1 MQIDKTEIKIKELTN
16 GYTRDEESSQVIAYA
31 DEKGKAR
38 LNIRPKYQREFVYK
52 EAQRNAVIDTI
63 LKGFPLNIMYWVKN
77 VDSSAECEY
86 EVLDGQQR
94 TISICEY
101 IKGSFSVLWN
111 DKSQYFHTLS
121 KDLQE
126 KFLDYKLDVYVCQ
139 GSDSEKLEW
148 FKTINIAGETLTNQE
163 LRNAVYA
170 SVWLS
175 DAKRRFSKPNGLAVL
190 KGAKYLNGSALRQ
203 EFLESAIAWKVDSRK
218 DEKICEYMA
227 KNAKDSKNA
236 DGLWEYFAK
245 VIDWVEMKFEKYR
258 KEMKGLEWGLFYNTY
273 KDKPL
278 DAKELESKI
287 IELMQDDEV
296 GNKKGVYP
304 YLLSDDEKHLSLRA
318 FSESVK
324 RAVYERQG
332 GVCANSDGHIKGVKC
347 PHENEKLELEQMEAD
362 HIIPWSKGGKTEKE
376 NCQMLCRECNRK
388 KVINERNAF
397 FT

>member
-1 MQIDKTEIKIKELTN
+1 MQIDKTEIKIKELIV

-31 DEKGKAR
+31 DSSGVAR

-77 VDSSAECEY
+77 VDFGAECEY

-101 IKGSFSVLWN
+101 VKGSFSIQWN

-126 KFLDYKLDVYVCQ
+126 KFLDYKLNVYVCQ
-139 GSDSEKLEW
+139 GSESEKLEW

-175 DAKRRFSKPNGLAVL
+175 DAKRRFSKPNGLAVQR
-190 KGAKYLNGSALRQ
+190 GAKYLSGSALRQ

-236 DGLWEYFAK
+236 DELWEYFAK

-296 GNKKGVYP
+296 GNKKGVYA
-304 YLLSDDEKHLSLRA
+304 YVLSGDEKHLSLRA

-324 RAVYERQG
+324 RAVYEKQG

-347 PHENEKLELEQMEAD
+347 PHENERLELEQMEAD

-376 NCQMLCRECNRK
+376 NCQMLCVECNRAK
-388 KVINERNAF
+388 SDK
-397 FT
+397 

>member
-1 MQIDKTEIKIKELTN
+1 MQIDKTEIKIKELIA
-16 GYTRDEESSQVIAYA
+16 GYTRDEESSQIVAYA
-31 DEKGKAR
+31 DSSGVAR

-101 IKGSFSVLWN
+101 IKGSFSIQWN

-126 KFLDYKLDVYVCQ
+126 KFLDYKLNVYVCQ
-139 GSDSEKLEW
+139 GSESEKLEW
-148 FKTINIAGETLTNQE
+148 FKTINIAGETLTSQE

-175 DAKRRFSKPNGLAVL
+175 DAKRRFSKPNGLAVQR
-190 KGAKYLNGSALRQ
+190 GAKYLSGSALRQ

-236 DGLWEYFAK
+236 DELWEYFAK

-296 GNKKGVYP
+296 GSKKGVYA
-304 YLLSDDEKHLSLRA
+304 YVLSGDEKHLSLRA
-318 FSESVK
+318 FSDSVK
-324 RAVYERQG
+324 RAVYEKQG

-347 PHENEKLELEQMEAD
+347 PHENERLELEQMEAD
-362 HIIPWSKGGKTEKE
+362 HILAWSKGGKTEKE

-388 KVINERNAF
+388 KSDK
-397 FT
+397 

>member
-1 MQIDKTEIKIKELTN
+1 MQIDKTEIKIKELIA
-16 GYTRDEESSQVIAYA
+16 GYTRDEESSQIVAYA
-31 DEKGKAR
+31 DSSGVAR

-101 IKGSFSVLWN
+101 VKGSFSIQWN

-126 KFLDYKLDVYVCQ
+126 KFLDYKLNVYVCQ

-148 FKTINIAGETLTNQE
+148 FKTINIAGETLTSQE

-175 DAKRRFSKPNGLAVL
+175 DAKRRFSKEKGVAVL

-203 EFLESAIAWKVDSRK
+203 EFLESAIAWIVDSRK

-296 GNKKGVYP
+296 QKKSGIYAYVLSGN
-304 YLLSDDEKHLSLRA
+304 EKHLSLRA

-324 RAVYERQG
+324 RAVYEKQG

-347 PHENEKLELEQMEAD
+347 PHENERLELEQMEAD
-362 HIIPWSKGGKTEKE
+362 HILAWSKGGKTEKE
-376 NCQMLCRECNRK
+376 NCQMLCVKCNRAK
-388 KVINERNAF
+388 SDR
-397 FT
+397 

>member
-1 MQIDKTEIKIKELTN
+1 MQIDKTEIKIKELIA

-31 DEKGKAR
+31 DSSGVAR

-94 TISICEY
+94 TMSICEY
-101 IKGSFSVLWN
+101 VKGSFSIQWN

-175 DAKRRFSKPNGLAVL
+175 DAKRRFSKPNGLAVQR
-190 KGAKYLNGSALRQ
+190 GAKYLNGSALRQ

-236 DGLWEYFAK
+236 DELWEYFAK

-296 GNKKGVYP
+296 GSKKGVYP
-304 YLLSDDEKHLSLRA
+304 YLLSGDEKHLSLRA
-318 FSESVK
+318 FSDSIK
-324 RAVYERQG
+324 RAVYEKQG

-362 HIIPWSKGGKTEKE
+362 HRIPWSKGGKTEKE
-376 NCQMLCRECNRK
+376 NCQMLCKECNRK
-388 KVINERNAF
+388 KSAK
-397 FT
+397 

>member
-1 MQIDKTEIKIKELTN
+1 MQIDKTEIKIKELVA

-31 DEKGKAR
+31 DSSGVAR

-77 VDSSAECEY
+77 VDFGAECEY

-101 IKGSFSVLWN
+101 VKGSFSIQWN

-139 GSDSEKLEW
+139 GSESEKLEW

-296 GNKKGVYP
+296 GSKKGVYP
-304 YLLSDDEKHLSLRA
+304 YLLSGDEKHLSLRA

-324 RAVYERQG
+324 RAVYEKQG

-362 HIIPWSKGGKTEKE
+362 HILAWSKGGKTEKE

-388 KVINERNAF
+388 KSAK
-397 FT
+397 

>member
-1 MQIDKTEIKIKELTN
+1 MQIDKTEIKIKELIA

-31 DEKGKAR
+31 DSSGVAR

-101 IKGSFSVLWN
+101 VKGSFSIQWN

-139 GSDSEKLEW
+139 GSESEKLEW
-148 FKTINIAGETLTNQE
+148 FKTINIAGETLTSQE

-175 DAKRRFSKPNGLAVL
+175 DAKRRFSKPNGLAVQR
-190 KGAKYLNGSALRQ
+190 GAKYLNGSALRQ
-203 EFLESAIAWKVDSRK
+203 EFLESVIAWKVDSRK

-236 DGLWEYFAK
+236 DELWEYFAK
-245 VIDWVEMKFEKYR
+245 VIDWVEMKFETYR

-296 GNKKGVYP
+296 GSKKGVYA
-304 YLLSDDEKHLSLRA
+304 YVLSGDEKHLSLRA

-324 RAVYERQG
+324 RAVYEKQG
-332 GVCANSDGHIKGVKC
+332 GVCANSDGHIKGVQC
-347 PHENEKLELEQMEAD
+347 PHENERLELEQMEAD
-362 HIIPWSKGGKTEKE
+362 HILAWSKGGKTEKE

-388 KVINERNAF
+388 KSAK
-397 FT
+397 

>member
-1 MQIDKTEIKIKELTN
+1 MQIDKTEIKIKELIA
-16 GYTRDEESSQVIAYA
+16 GYTRDEESSQIVAYA
-31 DEKGKAR
+31 DSSGVAR

-77 VDSSAECEY
+77 VDFGAECEY

-101 IKGSFSVLWN
+101 VKGSFSIQWN

-139 GSDSEKLEW
+139 GSESEKLEW

-236 DGLWEYFAK
+236 DELWEYFAK
-245 VIDWVEMKFEKYR
+245 VIDWVEMKFETYR

-296 GNKKGVYP
+296 GSKKGVYA
-304 YLLSDDEKHLSLRA
+304 YVLSGDEKHLSLRA

-324 RAVYERQG
+324 RAVYEKQG
-332 GVCANSDGHIKGVKC
+332 GVCANSDGHIKGVQC
-347 PHENEKLELEQMEAD
+347 PHENERLELEQMEAD
-362 HIIPWSKGGKTEKE
+362 HILAWSKGGKTEKE

-388 KVINERNAF
+388 KSAK
-397 FT
+397 

>member
-1 MQIDKTEIKIKELTN
+1 MQIDKTEIKIKELVA

-31 DEKGKAR
+31 DSSGVAR

-77 VDSSAECEY
+77 VDFGAECEY

-101 IKGSFSVLWN
+101 IKGSFSIQWN

-126 KFLDYKLDVYVCQ
+126 KFLDYKLNVYVCQ
-139 GSDSEKLEW
+139 GSESEKLEW

-175 DAKRRFSKPNGLAVL
+175 DAKRRFSKPNGLAVQR
-190 KGAKYLNGSALRQ
+190 GAKYLSGSALRQ

-236 DGLWEYFAK
+236 DELWEYFAK

-296 GNKKGVYP
+296 GSKKGVYP
-304 YLLSDDEKHLSLRA
+304 YLLSGDEKHLSLRA

-347 PHENEKLELEQMEAD
+347 PHENERLELEQMEAD
-362 HIIPWSKGGKTEKE
+362 HRIPWSKGGKTEKE
-376 NCQMLCRECNRK
+376 NCQMLCVECNRAK
-388 KVINERNAF
+388 SDK
-397 FT
+397 

>member
-1 MQIDKTEIKIKELTN
+1 MQIDKTEIKIKELVE
-16 GYTRDEESSQVIAYA
+16 GYKRDEESGQVVSYA
-31 DEKGKAR
+31 DSSGVAR

-52 EAQRNAVIDTI
+52 DAQRAAVIDTI
-63 LKGFPLNIMYWVKN
+63 LKSFPLNIMYWVKN
-77 VDSSAECEY
+77 VDFGAECEY

-101 IKGSFSVLWN
+101 VKGSFSVLWN
-111 DKSQYFHTLS
+111 GKSQYFHTLS

-139 GSDSEKLEW
+139 GSESEKLEW
-148 FKTINIAGETLTNQE
+148 FKTINIAGETLTEQE

-170 SVWLS
+170 SMWLV
-175 DAKRRFSKPNGLAVL
+175 DAKRRFSKEKGLAVL
-190 KGAKYLNGSALRQ
+190 KGAKYLSGSALRQ
-203 EFLESAIAWKVDSRK
+203 EFLETAIAWIVDSRK

-236 DGLWEYFAK
+236 DELWEYFAK

-258 KEMKGLEWGLFYNTY
+258 KEMKGLEWGLFYNLY
-273 KDKPL
+273 KDKTL
-278 DAKELESKI
+278 DAKELEAKI
-287 IELMQDDEV
+287 AEFMQDDEV
-296 GNKKGVYP
+296 GSKKGVYA
-304 YLLSDDEKHLSLRA
+304 YVLSGDEKHLSLRA

-324 RAVYERQG
+324 RAVYEKQG

-362 HIIPWSKGGKTEKE
+362 HILAWNKGGKTEKE
-376 NCQMLCRECNRK
+376 NCQMLCVECNRRK
-388 KVINERNAF
+388 SDK
-397 FT
+397 

>member
-1 MQIDKTEIKIKELTN
+1 MQIDKTEITIRELIA
-16 GYTRDEESSQVIAYA
+16 GYHNDDESGQVVAYA
-31 DEKGKAR
+31 DENGVAR

-63 LKGFPLNIMYWVKN
+63 LKGFPLNIMYWVRN
-77 VDSSAECEY
+77 VDFGAECEY

-101 IKGSFSVLWN
+101 VKGSFSIQWN

-126 KFLDYKLDVYVCQ
+126 KFLDYKLNVYVCQ

-148 FKTINIAGETLTNQE
+148 FKTINIAGETLTSQE

-175 DAKRRFSKPNGLAVL
+175 DAKRRFSKPNGLAVQR
-190 KGAKYLNGSALRQ
+190 GAKYLNGSALRQ

-236 DGLWEYFAK
+236 DELWEYFAK

-304 YLLSDDEKHLSLRA
+304 YLLSGDEKHLSLRA
-318 FSESVK
+318 FSDSIK

-347 PHENEKLELEQMEAD
+347 PHENERLELEQMEAD

-376 NCQMLCRECNRK
+376 NCQMLCKECNRK
-388 KVINERNAF
+388 KSAK
-397 FT
+397 

>member
-1 MQIDKTEIKIKELTN
+1 MQIDKTEIKIKELIA

-31 DEKGKAR
+31 DSSGVAR

-101 IKGSFSVLWN
+101 VKGSFSIQWN

-139 GSDSEKLEW
+139 GSESEKLEW

-190 KGAKYLNGSALRQ
+190 KGAKYLSGSALRQ
-203 EFLESAIAWKVDSRK
+203 EFLESAIAWIVDSRK

-236 DGLWEYFAK
+236 DELWEYFAK

-304 YLLSDDEKHLSLRA
+304 YLLSGDEKHLSLRA
-318 FSESVK
+318 FSDSIK
-324 RAVYERQG
+324 RAVYEKQG

-388 KVINERNAF
+388 KSAK
-397 FT
+397 

>member
-1 MQIDKTEIKIKELTN
+1 MQIDKTEIKIKELIA
-16 GYTRDEESSQVIAYA
+16 GYTRDEESSQIVAYA
-31 DEKGKAR
+31 DSSGVAR

-101 IKGSFSVLWN
+101 VKGSFSIQWN

-126 KFLDYKLDVYVCQ
+126 KFLDYKLNVYVCQ
-139 GSDSEKLEW
+139 GSESEKLEW
-148 FKTINIAGETLTNQE
+148 FKTINIAGETLTSQE

-175 DAKRRFSKPNGLAVL
+175 DAKRRFSKEKGVAVL

-236 DGLWEYFAK
+236 DELWEYFAK
-245 VIDWVEMKFEKYR
+245 VIDWVEMKFETYR

-296 GNKKGVYP
+296 GSKKGVYA
-304 YLLSDDEKHLSLRA
+304 YVLSGDEKHLSLRA

-324 RAVYERQG
+324 RAVYEKQG
-332 GVCANSDGHIKGVKC
+332 GVCANSDGHIKGVQC
-347 PHENEKLELEQMEAD
+347 PHENERLELEQMEAD
-362 HIIPWSKGGKTEKE
+362 HILAWSKGGKTEKE

-388 KVINERNAF
+388 KSAK
-397 FT
+397 

>member
-1 MQIDKTEIKIKELTN
+1 MQIDKTEIKIKELIA

-31 DEKGKAR
+31 DSSGVAR

-94 TISICEY
+94 TISICEHV
-101 IKGSFSVLWN
+101 KGSFSIQWN

-126 KFLDYKLDVYVCQ
+126 KFLDYKLNVYVCQ
-139 GSDSEKLEW
+139 GSESEKLEW
-148 FKTINIAGETLTNQE
+148 FKTINIAGETLTSQE

-175 DAKRRFSKPNGLAVL
+175 DAKRRFSKEKGVAVL

-236 DGLWEYFAK
+236 DELWEYFAK

-304 YLLSDDEKHLSLRA
+304 YLLSGDEKHLSLRA

-332 GVCANSDGHIKGVKC
+332 GVCANSDGHIKGVQC
-347 PHENEKLELEQMEAD
+347 PNEKQKLDIKQMEAD

-376 NCQMLCRECNRK
+376 NCQMLCVECNRRK
-388 KVINERNAF
+388 SDK
-397 FT
+397 

>member
-1 MQIDKTEIKIKELTN
+1 MQIDKTEIKIKELVA
-16 GYTRDEESSQVIAYA
+16 GYTRDEESSQVVAYA
-31 DEKGKAR
+31 DSSGVAR

-63 LKGFPLNIMYWVKN
+63 LKGFPLNIMYWVRN

-101 IKGSFSVLWN
+101 VKGSFSIRWN

-126 KFLDYKLDVYVCQ
+126 KFLDYKLNVYVCQ
-139 GSDSEKLEW
+139 GSESEKLEW

-236 DGLWEYFAK
+236 DELWEYFAK

-296 GNKKGVYP
+296 GSKKGVYP
-304 YLLSDDEKHLSLRA
+304 YLLSGDEKHLSLRA
-318 FSESVK
+318 FSDSVK
-324 RAVYERQG
+324 RAVYEKQG

-347 PHENEKLELEQMEAD
+347 PHENERLELEQMEAD
-362 HIIPWSKGGKTEKE
+362 HILAWSKGGKTEKE
-376 NCQMLCRECNRK
+376 NCQMLCVKCNRAK
-388 KVINERNAF
+388 SAK
-397 FT
+397 

>member
-1 MQIDKTEIKIKELTN
+1 MQIDKTEIKIKELIA
-16 GYTRDEESSQVIAYA
+16 GYIRDEESSQVVAYA
-31 DEKGKAR
+31 DSREVAR

-101 IKGSFSVLWN
+101 VKGSFSIQWN

-126 KFLDYKLDVYVCQ
+126 KFLDYKLNVYVCQ
-139 GSDSEKLEW
+139 GSESEKLEW

-175 DAKRRFSKPNGLAVL
+175 DAKLRFSKEKGLAVQR
-190 KGAKYLNGSALRQ
+190 GAKYLNGSALRQ

-236 DGLWEYFAK
+236 DELWEYFAK

-296 GNKKGVYP
+296 GSKKGVYP
-304 YLLSDDEKHLSLRA
+304 YLLSGDEKHLSLRA
-318 FSESVK
+318 FSDSIK
-324 RAVYERQG
+324 RAVYEKQG

-347 PHENEKLELEQMEAD
+347 PHENERLELEQMEAD
-362 HIIPWSKGGKTEKE
+362 HILAWSKGGKTEKE

-388 KVINERNAF
+388 KSDK
-397 FT
+397 

>member
-1 MQIDKTEIKIKELTN
+1 MQIDKTEIKIKELVA
-16 GYTRDEESSQVIAYA
+16 GYTRDEESSQVVAYA
-31 DEKGKAR
+31 DSSGVAR

-52 EAQRNAVIDTI
+52 DAQRNAVIDTI

-101 IKGSFSVLWN
+101 VKGSFSIQWN

-139 GSDSEKLEW
+139 GSESEKLEW
-148 FKTINIAGETLTNQE
+148 FKTINIAGETLTSQE

-175 DAKRRFSKPNGLAVL
+175 DAKRRFSKPNGLAVQR
-190 KGAKYLNGSALRQ
+190 GAKYLSGSALRQ

-236 DGLWEYFAK
+236 DELWEYFAK

-296 GNKKGVYP
+296 QKKSGIYAYV
-304 YLLSDDEKHLSLRA
+304 LSGDEKHLSLRA

-347 PHENEKLELEQMEAD
+347 PNEKQKLDIEQMEAD
-362 HIIPWSKGGKTEKE
+362 HIVPWSKGGKTEKE

-388 KVINERNAF
+388 KSAK
-397 FT
+397 

>member
-1 MQIDKTEIKIKELTN
+1 MQIDKTEIKIKELIA
-16 GYTRDEESSQVIAYA
+16 GYTRDEESSQIVAYA
-31 DEKGKAR
+31 DSSGVAR

-101 IKGSFSVLWN
+101 VKGSFSIQWN

-126 KFLDYKLDVYVCQ
+126 KFLDYKLNVYVCQ
-139 GSDSEKLEW
+139 GSESEKLEW
-148 FKTINIAGETLTNQE
+148 FKTINIAGETLTSQE

-175 DAKRRFSKPNGLAVL
+175 DAKLRFSKEKGLAVQR
-190 KGAKYLNGSALRQ
+190 GAKYLNGSALRQ
-203 EFLESAIAWKVDSRK
+203 EVLESAIAWIVDSRK
-218 DEKICEYMA
+218 DDKICEYMA

-236 DGLWEYFAK
+236 DELWEYFAK
-245 VIDWVEMKFEKYR
+245 VIDWVEMKFETYR

-287 IELMQDDEV
+287 AELMQDDEV
-296 GNKKGVYP
+296 GSKKGVYP
-304 YLLSDDEKHLSLRA
+304 YLLSGDEKHLSLRA

-324 RAVYERQG
+324 RAVYEKQG

-388 KVINERNAF
+388 KSAK
-397 FT
+397 

>member
-1 MQIDKTEIKIKELTN
+1 MQIDKTEIKIKELIA

-31 DEKGKAR
+31 DSSGVAR

-101 IKGSFSVLWN
+101 VKGSFSIQWN

-126 KFLDYKLDVYVCQ
+126 KFLDYKLNVYVCQ
-139 GSDSEKLEW
+139 GSESEKLEW

-236 DGLWEYFAK
+236 DELWEYFAK

-296 GNKKGVYP
+296 GSKKGVYP
-304 YLLSDDEKHLSLRA
+304 YLLSGDEKHLSLRA

-324 RAVYERQG
+324 RAVYEKQG
-332 GVCANSDGHIKGVKC
+332 GVCANSDGHIKGVQC
-347 PHENEKLELEQMEAD
+347 PHENERLELEQMEAD
-362 HIIPWSKGGKTEKE
+362 HILAWSKGGKTEKE

-388 KVINERNAF
+388 KSAK
-397 FT
+397 

>member
-1 MQIDKTEIKIKELTN
+1 MQIDKTEIKIKELIA
-16 GYTRDEESSQVIAYA
+16 GYTRDEESSQIVAYA
-31 DEKGKAR
+31 DSSGVAR

-63 LKGFPLNIMYWVKN
+63 LKGFPLNIMYWVRN

-101 IKGSFSVLWN
+101 VKGSFSIQWN

-139 GSDSEKLEW
+139 GSESEKLEW
-148 FKTINIAGETLTNQE
+148 FKTINIAGETLTSQE

-236 DGLWEYFAK
+236 DELWEYFAK

-296 GNKKGVYP
+296 GSKKGVYP
-304 YLLSDDEKHLSLRA
+304 YLLSGDEKHLSLRA
-318 FSESVK
+318 FSDSVK
-324 RAVYERQG
+324 RAVYEKQG

-347 PHENEKLELEQMEAD
+347 PHENERLELEQMEAD

-388 KVINERNAF
+388 KSAK
-397 FT
+397 

>member
-1 MQIDKTEIKIKELTN
+1 MQIDKTEIKIKELVA
-16 GYTRDEESSQVIAYA
+16 GYTRDEESSQVVAYA
-31 DEKGKAR
+31 DSSGVAR

-101 IKGSFSVLWN
+101 IKGSFSIRWN

-126 KFLDYKLDVYVCQ
+126 KFLDYKLNVYVCQ
-139 GSDSEKLEW
+139 GSESEKLEW

-236 DGLWEYFAK
+236 DELWEYFAK

-296 GNKKGVYP
+296 GNKKGVYA
-304 YLLSDDEKHLSLRA
+304 YVLSGDEKHLSLRA
-318 FSESVK
+318 FSDSVK
-324 RAVYERQG
+324 RAVYEKQG

-347 PHENEKLELEQMEAD
+347 PHENERLELEQMEAD

-376 NCQMLCRECNRK
+376 NCQMLCVECNRAK
-388 KVINERNAF
+388 SDK
-397 FT
+397 

>member
-1 MQIDKTEIKIKELTN
+1 MQIDKTEIKIKELIA
-16 GYTRDEESSQVIAYA
+16 GYTRDEESSQIVAYA
-31 DEKGKAR
+31 DSSGVAR

-101 IKGSFSVLWN
+101 VKGSFSIQWN

-126 KFLDYKLDVYVCQ
+126 KFLDYKLNVYVCQ

-148 FKTINIAGETLTNQE
+148 FKTINIAGETLTSQE

-175 DAKRRFSKPNGLAVL
+175 DAKRRFSKEKGVAVL

-236 DGLWEYFAK
+236 DELWEYFAK
-245 VIDWVEMKFEKYR
+245 VIDWVEMKFETYR
-258 KEMKGLEWGLFYNTY
+258 KEMKGLEWGLLYNKY
-273 KDKPL
+273 KDKEL
-278 DAKELESKI
+278 DKDELESTIAK
-287 IELMQDDEV
+287 LMQDDEV
-296 GNKKGVYP
+296 QKKSGIYAYV
-304 YLLSDDEKHLSLRA
+304 LSGDEKHLSLRA
-318 FSESVK
+318 FSESIK
-324 RAVYERQG
+324 RAVYEKQG

-347 PHENEKLELEQMEAD
+347 PHEKQKLDIEQMEAD

-388 KVINERNAF
+388 KSAK
-397 FT
+397 

>member
-1 MQIDKTEIKIKELTN
+1 MQIDKTEIKIKELIA
-16 GYTRDEESSQVIAYA
+16 GYTRDEESSQIVAYA
-31 DEKGKAR
+31 DSSGVAR

-101 IKGSFSVLWN
+101 VKGSFSIQWN

-126 KFLDYKLDVYVCQ
+126 KFLDYKLNVYVCQ
-139 GSDSEKLEW
+139 GSESEKLEW
-148 FKTINIAGETLTNQE
+148 FKTINIAGETLTSQE

-175 DAKRRFSKPNGLAVL
+175 DAKRRFSKEKGVAVL

-236 DGLWEYFAK
+236 DELWEYFAK
-245 VIDWVEMKFEKYR
+245 VIDWVEMKFPTYR

-296 GNKKGVYP
+296 GSKKGVYA
-304 YLLSDDEKHLSLRA
+304 YVLSGDEKHLSLRA

-347 PHENEKLELEQMEAD
+347 PNEKQKLDIEQMEAD
-362 HIIPWSKGGKTEKE
+362 HIVPWSKGGKTEKE
-376 NCQMLCRECNRK
+376 NCQMLCVKCNRAK
-388 KVINERNAF
+388 SDR
-397 FT
+397 

>member
-1 MQIDKTEIKIKELTN
+1 MQIDKTEIKIKELIA
-16 GYTRDEESSQVIAYA
+16 GYTRDEESSQIVAYA
-31 DEKGKAR
+31 DSSGVAR

-101 IKGSFSVLWN
+101 VKGSFSVLWN

-170 SVWLS
+170 SMWLS

-227 KNAKDSKNA
+227 KNAKDSRNA
-236 DGLWEYFAK
+236 DELWEYFAK
-245 VIDWVEMKFEKYR
+245 VIDWVEMKFETYR

-296 GNKKGVYP
+296 GSKKGVYA
-304 YLLSDDEKHLSLRA
+304 YVLSGDEKHLSLRA

-324 RAVYERQG
+324 RAVYEKQG
-332 GVCANSDGHIKGVKC
+332 GVCANSDGHIKGVQC
-347 PHENEKLELEQMEAD
+347 PHENERLELEQMEAD
-362 HIIPWSKGGKTEKE
+362 HILAWSKGGKTEKE

-388 KVINERNAF
+388 KSAK
-397 FT
+397 

>member
-1 MQIDKTEIKIKELTN
+1 MQIDKTEIKIKELIA

-31 DEKGKAR
+31 DSSGVAR

-77 VDSSAECEY
+77 VDFGAECEY

-101 IKGSFSVLWN
+101 VKGSFSIRWN

-126 KFLDYKLDVYVCQ
+126 KFLDYKLNVYVCQ
-139 GSDSEKLEW
+139 GSESEKLEW

-203 EFLESAIAWKVDSRK
+203 EFLESAIAWIVDSRK

-245 VIDWVEMKFEKYR
+245 VIEWVEMKFEKYR

-278 DAKELESKI
+278 DAKELESKV

-296 GNKKGVYP
+296 GSKKGVYP
-304 YLLSDDEKHLSLRA
+304 YLLSGDEKHLSLRA

-324 RAVYERQG
+324 RAVYEKQG

-362 HIIPWSKGGKTEKE
+362 HILAWSKGGKTEKE

-388 KVINERNAF
+388 KSAK
-397 FT
+397 

>member
-1 MQIDKTEIKIKELTN
+1 MQIDKTEIKIKELIA

-31 DEKGKAR
+31 DSSGVAR

-77 VDSSAECEY
+77 VDFGAECEY

-101 IKGSFSVLWN
+101 VKGSFSIQWN

-139 GSDSEKLEW
+139 GSESEKLEW

-175 DAKRRFSKPNGLAVL
+175 DAKRRFSKPNGLAVQR
-190 KGAKYLNGSALRQ
+190 GAKYLNGSALRQ

-236 DGLWEYFAK
+236 DELWEYFAK

-296 GNKKGVYP
+296 GNKKGVYA
-304 YLLSDDEKHLSLRA
+304 YVLSGDEKHLSLRA

-324 RAVYERQG
+324 RAVYEKQG

-347 PHENEKLELEQMEAD
+347 PHENERLELEQMEAD

-376 NCQMLCRECNRK
+376 NCQMLCVECNRAK
-388 KVINERNAF
+388 SDK
-397 FT
+397 

>member
-1 MQIDKTEIKIKELTN
+1 MQIDKTEISIKELVA
-16 GYTRDEESSQVIAYA
+16 GYTRDEESSQIVAYA
-31 DEKGKAR
+31 DSSGVAR

-101 IKGSFSVLWN
+101 VKGSFSVLWN

-175 DAKRRFSKPNGLAVL
+175 DAKRRFSKEKGLAVQR
-190 KGAKYLNGSALRQ
+190 GAKYLSGSALRQ

-236 DGLWEYFAK
+236 DELWEYFAK

-296 GNKKGVYP
+296 GSKKGVYP
-304 YLLSDDEKHLSLRA
+304 YLLSGDEKHLSLRA

-324 RAVYERQG
+324 RAVYEKQG
-332 GVCANSDGHIKGVKC
+332 GVCANSDGHIKGVQC
-347 PHENEKLELEQMEAD
+347 PHENERLELEQMEAD
-362 HIIPWSKGGKTEKE
+362 HILAWSKGGKTEKE

-388 KVINERNAF
+388 KSAK
-397 FT
+397 